1 MRTFQQL
8 LAGFL
13 LERIPRRRNLSPNT
27 AKGCRDSLAL
37 LLEWLAAV
45 GGISPDAIG
54 IGDLGRERIEALC
67 AWLGDV
73 RGSAPATVD
82 VRLSALRS
90 FAGHVSLAE
99 PAHIEWASG
108 IREIRL
114 SKAPSREVGFLG
126 ADAVAV
132 MIGSA
137 AGDARGHALL
147 SLLYDSGARASETS
161 AAVRSDMRLKSP
173 AAIRLTGKGARVRIV
188 PPCSQVAEIV
198 GRHMDRYAGDPEE
211 PPSENRFGKP
221 VGRAGMA
228 WTLSRHADAARERDP
243 ELVPAGAHPHTLR
256 HSKAAHLLESGV
268 NLVYIRDFLGHS
280 SVTATEMYARA
291 STKARREAIEEAAA
305 NVIPESAYT
314 KEEKSKLIA
323 WLKDLM

>member
-1 MRTFQQL
+1 MRTFRQL

-13 LERIPRRRNLSPNT
+13 LERIPRRRNLSPST

-37 LLEWLAAV
+37 PLEWLAAV
-45 GGISPDAIG
+45 GGIPPDAIG

-73 RGSAPATVD
+73 RGSAPATVN
-82 VRLSALRS
+82 VRLGALRS
-90 FAGHVSLAE
+90 FAGYVSLAE

-126 ADAVAV
+126 ADAAAV

-137 AGDARGHALL
+137 AGDARGHAPL
-147 SLLYDSGARASETS
+147 SLLYDSGARVSETS
-161 AAVRSDMRLKSP
+161 FAARSDVRLKSP
-173 AAIRLTGKGARVRIV
+173 AAIRLMGKGAKVRIV

-198 GRHMDRYAGDPEE
+198 GRYTGRYAGDPEE
-211 PPSENRFGKP
+211 PLPENRFGKP

-228 WTLSRHADAARERDP
+228 WTLSKHADAARERDP
-243 ELVPAGAHPHTLR
+243 ELVGAAGGVFG
-256 HSKAAHLLESGV
+256 KAASEREGKRSEEAARREREEALGTIGRLTLE
-268 NLVYIRDFLGHS
+268 RDFLRRSLDERG
-280 SVTATEMYARA
+280 YDPGARGG
-291 STKARREAIEEAAA
+291 RRRA
-305 NVIPESAYT
+305 
-314 KEEKSKLIA
+314 
-323 WLKDLM
+323 

>member
-1 MRTFQQL
+1 MRTFQQP

-27 AKGCRDSLAL
+27 AKGCRDPLAP

-45 GGISPDAIG
+45 GGTSPDAIG

-73 RGSAPATVD
+73 RGSAPATVS
-82 VRLSALRS
+82 VRLSAPRS

-99 PAHIEWASG
+99 PARIEWASG

-137 AGDARGHALL
+137 AGDARGHAPL
-147 SLLYDSGARASETS
+147 SLLYDSGARVRDILRRPQRCEAQVTS
-161 AAVRSDMRLKSP
+161 DHTAHGQRGEGPHRSALQSGGGDRRTPHGSLRRRSGGTPVR
-173 AAIRLTGKGARVRIV
+173 
-188 PPCSQVAEIV
+188 
-198 GRHMDRYAGDPEE
+198 E
-211 PPSENRFGKP
+211 P
-221 VGRAGMA
+221 
-228 WTLSRHADAARERDP
+228 
-243 ELVPAGAHPHTLR
+243 LR
-256 HSKAAHLLESGV
+256 Q
-268 NLVYIRDFLGHS
+268 
-280 SVTATEMYARA
+280 
-291 STKARREAIEEAAA
+291 ARRRGRNGVDPLQAR
-305 NVIPESAYT
+305 
-314 KEEKSKLIA
+314 
-323 WLKDLM
+323 